1 MTTNTTRPGSTRLR
15 EPTGA
20 SSARSARVRRG
31 GLRDVPAIARL
42 ATYTRSG
49 AAEPARITQARRLL
63 LAHVAFE
70 GGALWVEHDAD
81 GILTRAATAIPAG
94 GDAISRPVLNGILRA
109 FQPPAL
115 YATRSELD
123 LDEDLAAIAATAPS
137 WILAQMT
144 ATSHH
149 QRGDDTALL
158 ATAVEWAT
166 ADEAEATL
174 VVLVAAANERIQA
187 ERLDFRGCQQ
197 TRPRG
202 DWWLGLRR
210 LPAPIPTPP

>member
-1 MTTNTTRPGSTRLR
+1 MTTSTIHRGPIRLG

-20 SSARSARVRRG
+20 SSARSARIRRG

-42 ATYTRSG
+42 ATHPRSG
-49 AAEPARITQARRLL
+49 AAEPARIIQARRLL

-70 GGALWVEHDAD
+70 HGALWVEHDLEGA
-81 GILTRAATAIPAG
+81 LTRAATAIPAG

-115 YATRSELD
+115 YATRSEPD
-123 LDEDLAAIAATAPS
+123 LDEDLAAIAANAPT

-144 ATSHH
+144 ATSDH

-158 ATAVEWAT
+158 ATAVAWAT
-166 ADEAEATL
+166 RDQAEATL
-174 VVLVAAANERIQA
+174 VVLAAATNERIQA
-187 ERLDFRGCQQ
+187 ERLNFRECQQ

-210 LPAPIPTPP
+210 LPAPIPTRP